1 MYGNPAVFRL
11 RTRGGI
17 AELLGPVG
25 KEETVA
31 RSFSARGRLA
41 LKNVIHTH
49 VPGAITP
56 SFGTMITP
64 LRM

>member
-1 MYGNPAVFRL
+1 MRRPQ
-11 RTRGGI
+11 
-17 AELLGPVG
+17 
-25 KEETVA
+25 EETVA
-31 RSFSARGRLA
+31 RGFSARGRLA
-41 LKNVIHTH
+41 PKNVIHTR

>member
-1 MYGNPAVFRL
+1 VRRPQ
-11 RTRGGI
+11 
-17 AELLGPVG
+17 
-25 KEETVA
+25 EETVA
-31 RSFSARGRLA
+31 RGFSARGRLA
-41 LKNVIHTH
+41 LKNLIHTR